1 MGIRQ
6 LNGHWVV
13 TLDLHNRRYCPT
25 EPCRMVPAARAARGK
40 RAEFRIFTRLNSRVK
55 SRVKSLAKVR
65 QKARKKARK
74 KARQKA
80 RQKKRGSG
88 WSPSFISF
96 VSFVYSRLQHRIPRC
111 VEPVSRRS
119 LATGLVVGFLRS
131 RKPGERRWN
140 DPSGFAARRL
150 HRRTPV
156 SPVLHD
162 RTGYVNPG

>member
-65 QKARKKARK
+65 QKARKKAR
-74 KARQKA
+74 
-80 RQKKRGSG
+80 QKKRGSG

-96 VSFVYSRLQHRIPRC
+96 VSFVSFFSFVYSRLQHRIPRC
-111 VEPVSRRS
+111 VKPVSRQS

-131 RKPGERRWN
+131 RKPGARKVN
-140 DPSGFAARRL
+140 DPSGFAARQL

-162 RTGYVNPG
+162 RTRYVNPG